1 MTKVNNVAMVIHN
14 ERKHIHRMTY
24 RLFEQTK
31 RIFNVIKIDD
41 INEDMFA
48 QPTSLFHLEN
58 HTHGAYFNAM
68 KWNYLVE
75 WRVHVCVSSSSAY
88 SIDPAKY
95 EQSEN
100 HVHTNT
106 NTSILSRPNTIFFIV
121 AHTLF
126 DKNK

>member
-75 WRVHVCVSSSSAY
+75 WRVHVCVCRRLRIQLIPLSMNNRKTTSTQTQTHQYYPVLTQYFSS
-88 SIDPAKY
+88 
-95 EQSEN
+95 
-100 HVHTNT
+100 
-106 NTSILSRPNTIFFIV
+106 
-121 AHTLF
+121 
-126 DKNK
+126 